1 MKISAVPFSRT
12 LRSVTGTHRLFALL
26 CVLLFFAQAEKGQS
40 GRTPKRDLPSP
51 PVSLP
56 SPPASTE
63 NPAKPSE
70 TKKPQPI
77 LSLVIVNSVN
87 SAKAP
92 VWTSLALRELIDQI
106 KASPK
111 VSVTRE
117 KDMSRKDAG
126 ELAKIKTDV
135 HVIWIEFGVDASM
148 AMIDRDAEATIVTGL
163 NPGCLFIS
171 YVIFAPGTTIIKA
184 QERIYQDGY
193 RAQCTGTDIQPA
205 PQTSDRERPAIRT
218 LPKAARKAAD
228 QIMRAL

>member
-1 MKISAVPFSRT
+1 MKISSVPLSRI
-12 LRSVTGTHRLFALL
+12 LRSVDGLQRLLALF

-40 GRTPKRDLPSP
+40 GRAPKRDLPSP

-56 SPPASTE
+56 SQPASTE

-70 TKKPQPI
+70 TKSPQPI
-77 LSLVIVNSVN
+77 SSLVIVNSVN

-111 VSVTRE
+111 VSVARE

-148 AMIDRDAEATIVTGL
+148 AMINREAEATIVNGL
-163 NPGCLFIS
+163 NPACLFIS
-171 YVIFAPGTTIIKA
+171 YVIFPPGTTIINTQA
-184 QERIYQDGY
+184 PIYPDY
-193 RAQCTGTDIQPA
+193 
-205 PQTSDRERPAIRT
+205 
-218 LPKAARKAAD
+218 
-228 QIMRAL
+228 